1 MVFYYLVDLVTSI
14 SLNIIVKCSTWV
26 VCQSANGVYYLY
38 KKIKP
43 DPMIEPGTIHMAPTL
58 INSEE
63 FVVITREE
71 YNKLTAKSCGIS
83 LDLQNKDTSVSC

>member
-1 MVFYYLVDLVTSI
+1 MVFYYIVDLVTSI

-26 VCQSANGVYYLY
+26 VCQSVNGVYYLY

-43 DPMIEPGTIHMAPTL
+43 DPMIEPGTTQMVPKL
-58 INSEE
+58 IDSEE

-71 YNKLTAKSCGIS
+71 YNKLTAKSCGNI
-83 LDLQNKDTSVSC
+83 LNN

>member
-43 DPMIEPGTIHMAPTL
+43 DPMIPQL

-71 YNKLTAKSCGIS
+71 YNKLTAKSCEKYI
-83 LDLQNKDTSVSC
+83 DHQNTPASVSS

>member
-14 SLNIIVKCSTWV
+14 SLNIIIKCSTWV
-26 VCQSANGVYYLY
+26 VYQSANGVYYLY

-43 DPMIEPGTIHMAPTL
+43 DPMLPQL

-71 YNKLTAKSCGIS
+71 YNKLTAKPSGNI
-83 LDLQNKDTSVSC
+83 

>member
-43 DPMIEPGTIHMAPTL
+43 DPMIETETKHMAPKL
-58 INSEE
+58 INNEE

-71 YNKLTAKSCGIS
+71 YNKLTAKPCGIS
-83 LDLQNKDTSVSC
+83 LDLQNKDTNVSS

>member
-43 DPMIEPGTIHMAPTL
+43 DQMIETETETKHMAPKL

-71 YNKLTAKSCGIS
+71 YEKLTAKSCGII
-83 LDLQNKDTSVSC
+83 

>member
-1 MVFYYLVDLVTSI
+1 MVFYYIVDLVTSI

-26 VCQSANGVYYLY
+26 VCQSVNGVYYLY

-43 DPMIEPGTIHMAPTL
+43 EPMIEPGTIDMVPKL
-58 INSEE
+58 VNSEE

-71 YNKLTAKSCGIS
+71 YDKLTAKSFGNI
-83 LDLQNKDTSVSC
+83 LDN

>member
-1 MVFYYLVDLVTSI
+1 MVFYYIVDLVTSI

-26 VCQSANGVYYLY
+26 VCQSAHGVYYLY

-43 DPMIEPGTIHMAPTL
+43 DPMIEPGTTQMVQKL
-58 INSEE
+58 IDSEE

-71 YNKLTAKSCGIS
+71 YDKLTAKSFGNI
-83 LDLQNKDTSVSC
+83 LNN

>member
-1 MVFYYLVDLVTSI
+1 MVFYYIVDLVTSI

-26 VCQSANGVYYLY
+26 VCQSVNGVYYLY

-43 DPMIEPGTIHMAPTL
+43 DPMIEPGTIHMVPKL
-58 INSEE
+58 VNNEE

-71 YNKLTAKSCGIS
+71 YDKLTAKSVGNI
-83 LDLQNKDTSVSC
+83 LNN

>member
-14 SLNIIVKCSTWV
+14 SLNIIIKCSTWV
-26 VCQSANGVYYLY
+26 VYQSANGVYYLY

-43 DPMIEPGTIHMAPTL
+43 DTMIPQL
-58 INSEE
+58 KNSEE

-71 YNKLTAKSCGIS
+71 YNKLTAKSCGNYI
-83 LDLQNKDTSVSC
+83 DHQNTPAGVSS

>member
-14 SLNIIVKCSTWV
+14 SLNIIFKCSTWV

-43 DPMIEPGTIHMAPTL
+43 DPMIPQL

-71 YNKLTAKSCGIS
+71 YDKLTAKSCEKYI
-83 LDLQNKDTSVSC
+83 DHQNTPASVSS

>member
-1 MVFYYLVDLVTSI
+1 MVFYYIVDLVTSI

-26 VCQSANGVYYLY
+26 VCQSAHGVYYLY

-43 DPMIEPGTIHMAPTL
+43 DPMIESGTTHMVPKL
-58 INSEE
+58 IDSEE

-71 YNKLTAKSCGIS
+71 YNKLTAKSCENI
-83 LDLQNKDTSVSC
+83 LNN

>member
-1 MVFYYLVDLVTSI
+1 MVFYYIVDLVTSI

-26 VCQSANGVYYLY
+26 VCQSVNGVYYLY

-43 DPMIEPGTIHMAPTL
+43 DPMIEPGTIQMVPKL
-58 INSEE
+58 VNSEE

-71 YNKLTAKSCGIS
+71 YDKLTAKSFGNI
-83 LDLQNKDTSVSC
+83 LDN

>member
-1 MVFYYLVDLVTSI
+1 MVFYYLVDLVASI
-14 SLNIIVKCSTWV
+14 SLNIFVKCSTWV
-26 VCQSANGVYYLY
+26 VCQSAHGVYYLY

-43 DPMIEPGTIHMAPTL
+43 DPMIEPGPIHAAPKL

-71 YNKLTAKSCGIS
+71 YDKLTAKSCENI
-83 LDLQNKDTSVSC
+83 

>member
-1 MVFYYLVDLVTSI
+1 MVFYYIVDLVTSI

-26 VCQSANGVYYLY
+26 VCQSVNGVYYLY

-43 DPMIEPGTIHMAPTL
+43 DPMIEPGTIDMVPKL
-58 INSEE
+58 VNSEE

-71 YNKLTAKSCGIS
+71 YDKLTAKSFGNI
-83 LDLQNKDTSVSC
+83 LDN